1 MDTPSHLW
9 KWEMGGGKESER
21 TSEGKVRKK
30 KKGKT
35 VPRRWGRSEGKIE
48 AQSTRWQEVW
58 EKRGE
63 VANKH
68 RSIFLCF
75 PFCVSSIIQCQNI
88 YLPISDK
95 DRIEGKFAVGVIF
108 RHVLIAWIYLQL
120 AFALLISRE
129 EWERNSII
137 QTWLCHK
144 QSLKADNN
152 TGCLLRLCRLDSK
165 CELSL

>member
-1 MDTPSHLW
+1 
-9 KWEMGGGKESER
+9 MGGGKESER
-21 TSEGKVRKK
+21 TSKGKVRKK
-30 KKGKT
+30 REDCSEMMRVQRGKARGAEHT
-35 VPRRWGRSEGKIE
+35 VAGSVREEVRGSK
-48 AQSTRWQEVW
+48 QTREY
-58 EKRGE
+58 
-63 VANKH
+63 
-68 RSIFLCF
+68 FLCF
-75 PFCVSSIIQCQNI
+75 PLCDNKSLQSIVSSIIQCQNI
-88 YLPISDK
+88 YLPIKDE

-152 TGCLLRLCRLDSK
+152 TGCLLRLYRLDSK